1 MYTKKRK
8 ILFSILFLSLFSI
21 QFSFAQTSVEIDQ
34 DVDIAIQKFKQDIE
48 GGDKFLSKV
57 KGYAVFPTVVKA
69 GIIIGGKY
77 AEGAV
82 RVNGK
87 SKSKFY
93 LSMSSV
99 SIGLQAGA
107 QRYSMLIAFVTP
119 ESLKSFYKSD
129 GWETGLEGSITIA
142 QWGANKDM
150 SSISFEKPII
160 AFIYNERGI
169 MASINLSGTKFER
182 IMPQ

>member
-1 MYTKKRK
+1 MYSKKFK
-8 ILFSILFLSLFSI
+8 ILFSILFISVLSI
-21 QFSFAQTSVEIDQ
+21 QFSFAQTVIELDKE
-34 DVDIAIQKFKQDIE
+34 VDLAIEKFKQDIE
-48 GGDKFLSKV
+48 GGEKFLSKV

-69 GIIIGGKY
+69 GLVIGGKY
-77 AEGAV
+77 GEGAV

-87 SKSKFY
+87 SKFY
-93 LSMSSV
+93 LSMSSA

-107 QRYSMLIAFVTP
+107 QRYSMIIAFVTQKAL
-119 ESLKSFYKSD
+119 ESFYKSS

-160 AFIYNERGI
+160 AFIYNARGI
-169 MASINLSGTKFER
+169 MASINIAGTKFER
-182 IMPQ
+182 IAPQ

>member
-1 MYTKKRK
+1 MYSKKLK
-8 ILFSILFLSLFSI
+8 ILFFLSLCVT
-21 QFSFAQTSVEIDQ
+21 QFSFAQTAVEIDR
-34 DVDIAIQKFKQDIE
+34 DVDIAIEKFKQDIE

-57 KGYAVFPTVVKA
+57 KGCAVFPTVVKA

-82 RVNGK
+82 RVKG
-87 SKSKFY
+87 KSKFY

-119 ESLKSFYKSD
+119 KALKSFYKSN